1 MKEIKTMNRP
11 ETVEERRKA
20 YFDREFNRRTDETRI
35 IIKQKQ
41 IEMLKKENEE
51 IRSLIENLK

>member
-1 MKEIKTMNRP
+1 MNRP
-11 ETVEERRKA
+11 ETVAERRKA
-20 YFDREFNRRTDETRI
+20 YFDREFNRRTDETRT

>member
-11 ETVEERRKA
+11 ETVAERRKA

-35 IIKQKQ
+35 LIKQKQ

>member
-1 MKEIKTMNRP
+1 MNRP
-11 ETVEERRKA
+11 ETVSERRKA

-51 IRSLIENLK
+51 LRSLIENLE